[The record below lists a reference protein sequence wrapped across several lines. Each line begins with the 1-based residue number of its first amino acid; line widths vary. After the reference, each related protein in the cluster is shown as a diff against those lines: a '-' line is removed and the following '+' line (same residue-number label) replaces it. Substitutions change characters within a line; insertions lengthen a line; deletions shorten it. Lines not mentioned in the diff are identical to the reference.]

1 MAPTRKPSDDTPA
14 RRKAAPK
21 AAPKA
26 GRAADEAPRA
36 KPAARAPKAAS
47 KAAASKASSS
57 KAATG
62 KAGTDKAGTD
72 KAGTDKASAA
82 KGSEGRPEARS
93 AEARATE
100 MRTAE
105 AKSSKPVRKASARKA
120 SAAEAAPD
128 KPAPTPPAAPAA
140 TRPAAPAAP
149 ATAPASGVKPAPPV
163 APPRP
168 AAPAP
173 AAPPAAPAR
182 PAAPG
187 WPAPPTVAWGSPLGG
202 STRPIPPLPDEEADP
217 EPYEPPAPDDA
228 LGADD
233 EEGEG
238 DDEAGEGDDEPGP
251 WTPGGPLG
259 DAQRLLSRVTAGQAH
274 VSELGRL
281 GDGQLVALAQQQG
294 WRARPGEGPREALA
308 FLLQGRGGGEPAAP
322 QEEVQVEGLLELHP
336 DGYGF
341 LRRPQVGYIAHPLD
355 VYVPVQL
362 VRRVGLKAGHWVSGK
377 AHRNRPSEP
386 TLALHHVLE
395 VNHEDPARLASIT
408 PFEKLT
414 VVYPD
419 ERYTLEA
426 RPEDVEMRL
435 IDLFCPLGRGQRG
448 LIVAPPRSGKTVI
461 LQKIADSIARNH
473 PQADIVVLLV
483 DERPEEVT
491 NMRRSVRGEVIAS
504 TFDKPVANH
513 VRVAELAIEK
523 VKRMVE
529 MGRHV
534 VMLLDSI
541 TRLGR
546 AYNNLAPTSGRIL
559 SGGMDAGALTKPKN
573 FFAAARNVEGGGSLT
588 ILATAL
594 VDTGSR
600 LDQLVFEE
608 FKGSGNMEVVLDR
621 ELANQRIWPAINIPA
636 SGTRNEDLLLHPDE
650 LRRINRLRRAL
661 SDHAASDAML
671 MLKDMM
677 KEHATNAALLLSVQ

>member
-1 MAPTRKPSDDTPA
+1 MAPTRKNDDESPT
-14 RRKAAPK
+14 RRKAA
-21 AAPKA
+21 
-26 GRAADEAPRA
+26 A
-36 KPAARAPKAAS
+36 KPAAKGPRASAGKPGPDTAKARAAKASKPARKAGESKAPDAPVAEGKASAPKAAARAQRAVRKTAKPAEAPAPQPPREPHKS
-47 KAAASKASSS
+47 AKDLAGVSPAPVPDRATLPGSTRTAGRPASPAAA
-57 KAATG
+57 
-62 KAGTDKAGTD
+62 
-72 KAGTDKASAA
+72 
-82 KGSEGRPEARS
+82 
-93 AEARATE
+93 
-100 MRTAE
+100 
-105 AKSSKPVRKASARKA
+105 
-120 SAAEAAPD
+120 
-128 KPAPTPPAAPAA
+128 
-140 TRPAAPAAP
+140 PAAPAAP
-149 ATAPASGVKPAPPV
+149 AKSSTPGATA
-163 APPRP
+163 P
-168 AAPAP
+168 AAPAGPDPRGPTIP
-173 AAPPAAPAR
+173 AAWGATPPSLAR
-182 PAAPG
+182 A
-187 WPAPPTVAWGSPLGG
+187 
-202 STRPIPPLPDEEADP
+202 IPPLPDEGDDP
-217 EPYEPPAPDDA
+217 EPYDPPADNAGDGPGTDGPGAGDA
-228 LGADD
+228 E
-233 EEGEG
+233 EEGW
-238 DDEAGEGDDEPGP
+238 DEASPEAVDE
-251 WTPGGPLG
+251 
-259 DAQRLLSRVTAGQAH
+259 AIHLLEQVRSGRQH
-274 VSELGRL
+274 VSALGRL
-281 GDGQLVALAQQQG
+281 SDAQVAALVQHY
-294 WRARPGEGPREALA
+294 RVPVRPGANRHETLHQV
-308 FLLQGRGGGEPAAP
+308 LQGRGPGAGQEPVP
-322 QEEVQVEGLLELHP
+322 QEDIAVEGLLELHP

-341 LRRPQVGYIAHPLD
+341 LRRQKLGYAAHPLD
-355 VYVPVQL
+355 VYVSVAL
-362 VRRVGLKAGHWVSGK
+362 VRKVGLKAGHHVSGH
-377 AHRNRPSEP
+377 AHHPRPSEP
-386 TLALHHVLE
+386 LLALHKVLE
-395 VNHEDPARLASIT
+395 VNHEDPARLASLT

-473 PQADIVVLLV
+473 PHADIVVLLV

-621 ELANQRIWPAINIPA
+621 DLANQRIWPAINIPA

-661 SDHAASDAML
+661 GDHTPADAMM
-671 MLKDMM
+671 MLKDLM
-677 KEHATNAALLLSVQ
+677 KDHETNAALLLSVQ